1 MNINFKHIL
10 PLLSSF
16 FISGCDSD
24 GISKV
29 KSFVYY
35 DIDDSMTVG
44 KAFDTR
50 SDCINGTWSE
60 KEDDRGRTIV
70 TYTCDISESGLK
82 IINSAIMQ
90 EPEDKAEYSIAQNN
104 NSIKSTNESLEEYKQ
119 KTPLVEKTKEV
130 IIDHIRK
137 LNSAFN
143 EDPMIYSKLT
153 ISPYLDRMLYL
164 KDHNDNALNE
174 ICGGYEYIQSAD
186 SYSWRDVSEEY
197 AKESCEKHIYK
208 VYQSFKKNASPLI
221 TKNFPGFYER
231 VPPCENADEC
241 IKKTNIYFDDNF
253 LNIYKRSQD
262 RAPQIIS
269 DLKKHNIE
277 IGEELNDCRK
287 KLNIS
292 DVKLTY
298 YWFVTDTGG
307 VDYLDGVLTYNFQG
321 KNRAENF
328 HKQLL
333 QYAYINYSKNQIP
346 RDFVTSIKNSIYYK
360 IEDCTKF

>member
-1 MNINFKHIL
+1 
-10 PLLSSF
+10 
-16 FISGCDSD
+16 
-24 GISKV
+24 
-29 KSFVYY
+29 
-35 DIDDSMTVG
+35 
-44 KAFDTR
+44 
-50 SDCINGTWSE
+50 
-60 KEDDRGRTIV
+60 
-70 TYTCDISESGLK
+70 LK

-253 LNIYKRSQD
+253 
-262 RAPQIIS
+262 
-269 DLKKHNIE
+269 
-277 IGEELNDCRK
+277 
-287 KLNIS
+287 
-292 DVKLTY
+292 
-298 YWFVTDTGG
+298 
-307 VDYLDGVLTYNFQG
+307 
-321 KNRAENF
+321 
-328 HKQLL
+328 
-333 QYAYINYSKNQIP
+333 
-346 RDFVTSIKNSIYYK
+346 
-360 IEDCTKF
+360 